1 MKKETGNNKI
11 FVFGILFLLAAV
23 LFLFSSCGKEPK
35 NDKEASFLRAT
46 TRLFVNAENVSF
58 DLLERYED
66 LEYGNVY
73 YYLEANYSR
82 RGEAQTTSGIIFIDS
97 VGSWE
102 FYHSDFLNGIS
113 KNINDEYLTAK
124 KNGNGKEIIGEE
136 LESLT
141 QRVNEALKEA
151 SADTAD

>member
-1 MKKETGNNKI
+1 MKKENGNNKK

-23 LFLFSSCGKEPK
+23 LFLLSSCGKEPII
-35 NDKEASFLRAT
+35 DKEESFLQAT
-46 TRLFVNAENVSF
+46 TRLFVNADNVSF

-66 LEYGNVY
+66 TEYGNVY
-73 YYLEANYSR
+73 YYLEANFLR
-82 RGEAQTTSGIIFIDS
+82 RGELKTTSGIVFIDATG
-97 VGSWE
+97 VWE
-102 FYHSDFLNGIS
+102 FHHSDYLNGIS
-113 KNINDEYLTAK
+113 KRIKDAYLTAK